1 MSEDGAGGAATA
13 SGTLDVEAAKVALWR
28 VIGQLWLANRLLGAR
43 ADGERVGSNVVMMGR
58 GEPLGN
64 LDNVLTALRLML
76 DAGYAGKLY
85 PVNPRR
91 EEVQGL
97 KAYPSAIEAVILLKG
112 LANERRLLIMCI
124 LAEGE
129 LSVNQLNERLALS
142 QSALS
147 QHLAVLR
154 EQGLV
159 NTRRDGQVIYYRLAE
174 SPALE
179 VIRVLHDQFCSP
191 GQRSR

>member
-1 MSEDGAGGAATA
+1 MSRSSTPESSAIPLLNMDIAG
-13 SGTLDVEAAKVALWR
+13 
-28 VIGQLWLANRLLGAR
+28 
-43 ADGERVGSNVVMMGR
+43 M
-58 GEPLGN
+58 
-64 LDNVLTALRLML
+64 
-76 DAGYAGKLY
+76 
-85 PVNPRR
+85 
-91 EEVQGL
+91 EE
-97 KAYPSAIEAVILLKG
+97 SAIEAVILLKG

-159 NTRRDGQVIYYRLAE
+159 DTRRDGQTIYYRLAE
-174 SPALE
+174 SPALA
-179 VIRVLHDQFCSP
+179 VIKVLHDQFCST
-191 GQRSR
+191 G